1 VSTLFI
7 PLYVLGFLL
16 LVLGVL
22 VALGRFRGGR
32 YLRPIMQ
39 KLTKAPLLGR
49 GLKKMS
55 QAALERQ
62 NPELASAVKKLERM
76 GAQTDPRRA
85 QQALAQLSKAEREA
99 FLEAAGEELQQQ
111 GPQAVN
117 RAQRRQMQR
126 GRQGQVQRQRGRGRK
141 RR

>member
-1 VSTLFI
+1 VTTLFI
-7 PLYVLGFLL
+7 PLYLLGFLV
-16 LVLGVL
+16 VLFAVFFG
-22 VALGRFRGGR
+22 LGRFRGGR
-32 YLRPIMQ
+32 YLRPIIQAM
-39 KLTKAPLLGR
+39 TRAPLLGK
-49 GLKKMS
+49 GMKKMS

-62 NPELASAVKKLERM
+62 NPELASAVRKLERL
-76 GAQTDPRRA
+76 GAQKDPRRA

-117 RAQRRQMQR
+117 RAQRRQMQQK
-126 GRQGQVQRQRGRGRK
+126 RQGQVQRQRGRK

>member
-1 VSTLFI
+1 MTTLFI
-7 PLYVLGFLL
+7 PLYVLGFLVL
-16 LVLGVL
+16 LFAVFFV
-22 VALGRFRGGR
+22 LGRFRGGR
-32 YLRPIMQ
+32 YLRPIIQ
-39 KLTKAPLLGR
+39 ALTRAPLIGK

-62 NPELASAVKKLERM
+62 NPELASAVRKLERM
-76 GAQTDPRRA
+76 GAQKDPRRA

-99 FLEAAGEELQQQ
+99 FLAAAGEELQQQ
-111 GPQAVN
+111 GGPQAGN

-126 GRQGQVQRQRGRGRK
+126 QRQGQIQRQRGRK

>member
-1 VSTLFI
+1 
-7 PLYVLGFLL
+7 
-16 LVLGVL
+16 
-22 VALGRFRGGR
+22 
-32 YLRPIMQ
+32 MQ
-39 KLTKAPLLGR
+39 WLTKVPLVGK

-62 NPELASAVKKLERM
+62 NPELASAVRKLERM
-76 GAQTDPRRA
+76 GAQKDPRRA

-111 GPQAVN
+111 SPQGVN
-117 RAQRRQMQR
+117 RAQRRQMQQK
-126 GRQGQVQRQRGRGRK
+126 RQGQIQRQRGRK